1 MFGDALCYF
10 WKVSALPPSGGWGY
24 QVLVLVPF
32 QASGVRCL
40 SFQSLVFA
48 VCTSCKLVNL
58 AGLFRRVA
66 CHTSTPS

>member
-1 MFGDALCYF
+1 MHYISPGKL
-10 WKVSALPPSGGWGY
+10 VPSPPGGVGW

-32 QASGVRCL
+32 QVSGVHCL

-48 VCTSCKLVNL
+48 VCTNCKLVNL